1 MTDNDKPLEVGIRPM
16 TPEERRRSIERE
28 KANNFIATCVSCGGP
43 SKNIFCGF
51 CLEEE

>member
-28 KANNFIATCVSCGGP
+28 KANNFVSTCVSCGGP
-43 SKNIFCGF
+43 SKSNFCGF